1 MNEQAISRLNHLLI
15 PKEEILPFPAR
26 KYWIN
31 AATLVPA
38 GFSSSV
44 ENKVK
49 DIIIWFQ
56 AAHATQGPW

>member
-1 MNEQAISRLNHLLI
+1 MNEHAISRLNHLLI
-15 PKEEILPFPAR
+15 LKEEILPFPAR

-31 AATLVPA
+31 AVTLVPA

-56 AAHATQGPW
+56 AAQAT